1 MHACVADTEAGA
13 RNDVRREMLTRH
25 REYVRTM
32 ATILVYTSP
41 ALGHLFPISAL
52 LLELSGRGHNIH
64 LRTLSAGVEMGRSL
78 GFATDAVDPRIE
90 AIAHDDWKATNSRAA
105 LKRAVDVF
113 CRRAAYEVA
122 DFTDAITRTRP
133 DALIVDINCWG
144 ALSVADA
151 RDIPWACF
159 SPYTP
164 PLESP
169 GVPPFG
175 LGLAPLPG
183 ALGRVRDAALRPIV
197 MGLME
202 KAVLPLGNDIRAS
215 AGARTVASV
224 DEFMRRA
231 PLMLVTSGKP
241 FEYPQTEWGDA
252 VQMIGPCMF
261 EPAMAA
267 VPDWLTAIDR
277 PIVLV
282 TTSSQKQADA
292 NLVTTAMT
300 ALADTP
306 VHVVATLPAGL
317 PSYVPL
323 APNATVCEFV
333 PHGPVLDRAVC
344 AITHGGMG
352 ATQKALGRGVPVCVV
367 PFGRDQ
373 FEFAR
378 RVEVAR
384 CGTRLPAKKLTAARL
399 SEKVR
404 QAITMTAGAR
414 RVAAG
419 FAATGGV
426 ARGADLIEQRVLG
439 TTPSSVVEDIE
450 GGTRP
455 RY

>member
-1 MHACVADTEAGA
+1 
-13 RNDVRREMLTRH
+13 
-25 REYVRTM
+25 M

-41 ALGHLFPISAL
+41 ALGHLFPFSAL
-52 LLELSGRGHNIH
+52 LLELSSRGHNIH
-64 LRTLSAGVEMGRSL
+64 LRTMSRGVEMGRSL
-78 GFATDAVDPRIE
+78 GFSTDAIDPRIE
-90 AIAHDDWKATNSRAA
+90 AIVHDDWKAANPRAA
-105 LKRAVDVF
+105 LRRAVDVF
-113 CRRAAYEVA
+113 CRRAEYEVA
-122 DFTDAITRTRP
+122 DFTDAITQTSP
-133 DALIVDINCWG
+133 DAVIVDINCWG

-151 RDIPWACF
+151 RGVPWACF

-164 PLESP
+164 PLQSP

-175 LGLAPLPG
+175 LGLAPLAG
-183 ALGRVRDAALRPIV
+183 ASGRLRDAALRPIV
-197 MGLME
+197 MGLLE

-215 AGARTVASV
+215 AGAAPVASV

-231 PLMLVTSGKP
+231 PLMLVASGKP
-241 FEYPQTEWGDA
+241 FEYPQTSWGDA

-261 EPAMAA
+261 EPAMDT

-282 TTSSQKQADA
+282 TTSSQQQADA
-292 NLVTTAMT
+292 ELVTTALT
-300 ALADTP
+300 ALADEP

-317 PSYVPL
+317 PRDVTL

-344 AITHGGMG
+344 AVTHGGMG
-352 ATQKALGRGVPVCVV
+352 ATQKALARGVPVCVV

-373 FEFAR
+373 FEVAR

-384 CGTRLPAKKLTAARL
+384 CGTRLPAKRLTAARL

-404 QAITMTAGAR
+404 QAITMTAGAA

-426 ARGADLIEQRVLG
+426 GRGADLIEQRVLR
-439 TTPSSVVEDIE
+439 TAPSFVAKDIE
-450 GGTRP
+450 GATRP
-455 RY
+455 R